1 MKTLPCTSASRWP
14 FTLKRLLL
22 RNRSPAVRPA
32 GYLEVPSE
40 KPSLNSFDGGSF
52 TACGL
57 HGRPKVQAAGSLGTA
72 TMERRPDSGY
82 EDGRAG
88 GAVVDLVQRP

>member
-1 MKTLPCTSASRWP
+1 MKTLPSTSASRWT
-14 FTLKRLLL
+14 FTLKHLL
-22 RNRSPAVRPA
+22 RRNLSPAVLPA
-32 GYLEVPSE
+32 GYLGVPSD
-40 KPSLNSFDGGSF
+40 KPSLNRFDGGSF

-57 HGRPKVQAAGSLGTA
+57 HSRPKVQAAGSLGTA
-72 TMERRPDSGY
+72 TMEGRPDSGY